1 MSQKQGGGITLLT
14 FSLLV
19 AVEFGEFILLFL
31 HILQASPHLLGSET
45 YFYVTVKRE
54 SSIVSIKSKHMRLK
68 RNAFY
73 LFNTKQHAHLWRY
86 VHHYAL
92 NKVTNGQTLRQ
103 ITKYYNKKM
112 VKYVNSHGL
121 HVSAQIHGDPG
132 TRLIRTSPFVL
143 RKSQQITSKQHKEM
157 RTISFV

>member
-1 MSQKQGGGITLLT
+1 MSQKQGGGGITLLT

-45 YFYVTVKRE
+45 YLYVTVKRE

-73 LFNTKQHAHLWRY
+73 LFKTKQHAHLWRC

-92 NKVTNGQTLRQ
+92 NKVTNGQTDNKIL
-103 ITKYYNKKM
+103 YNKKM

-132 TRLIRTSPFVL
+132 S
-143 RKSQQITSKQHKEM
+143 
-157 RTISFV
+157 